1 MPCFRSACSTCGSG
15 RESGSLCII
24 NPPLTGRALVRE
36 RKRLLAG
43 DSLLAQRHRS
53 ALSSVHSR
61 RQPRVKKQPSTTLL
75 TFKRAGSSHPARLR
89 CSTVLQRGQ
98 RRHYSALLFRLQV
111 VRSRGHCHHGVALI
125 PLRARR
131 DPGIT
136 SEIQRAAAS

>member
-43 DSLLAQRHRS
+43 DLLLAQRHRS

-61 RQPRVKKQPSTTLL
+61 RQPRVNTTVNHSIDLQ
-75 TFKRAGSSHPARLR
+75 TSRVFTPGSF
-89 CSTVLQRGQ
+89 TLQRSQ
-98 RRHYSALLFRLQV
+98 RRHYNPLLFRLQV

-125 PLRARR
+125 PIRARR
-131 DPGIT
+131 DPGIFLP
-136 SEIQRAAAS
+136 IQRTAAF